1 MQCSGWLRRSK
12 KATAVHG
19 NSTNG
24 ASNNW
29 ISQLS
34 CMMPTAHCQD
44 NQSVVSFRQ
53 HLFID
58 LSILVAMQKQLKTS
72 IIQKHIKWWLLY
84 TELNLYIVPSQ
95 WKKVKKLVDAVIW
108 RARRFLSKKLH
119 PGEQLGRSITGCA
132 AWSKCKWW
140 MIIISALGSAFQ
152 KVPICTL
159 VWPKKNVSFL
169 VYRGNPPPSWR
180 CS

>member
-95 WKKVKKLVDAVIW
+95 WKKVKKLVDAAIW
-108 RARRFLSKKLH
+108 RARRFLSKKTSSRRSAGKVNNGLRRQLDLSVN
-119 PGEQLGRSITGCA
+119 GE
-132 AWSKCKWW
+132 WS
-140 MIIISALGSAFQ
+140 SSL
-152 KVPICTL
+152 P
-159 VWPKKNVSFL
+159 
-169 VYRGNPPPSWR
+169 
-180 CS
+180 

>member
-58 LSILVAMQKQLKTS
+58 LSILIAMPKQLKTF
-72 IIQKHIKWWLLY
+72 ILQKKHYLVIVVHRI
-84 TELNLYIVPSQ
+84 ELKYCPFAMEKS
-95 WKKVKKLVDAVIW
+95 
-108 RARRFLSKKLH
+108 
-119 PGEQLGRSITGCA
+119 
-132 AWSKCKWW
+132 
-140 MIIISALGSAFQ
+140 
-152 KVPICTL
+152 
-159 VWPKKNVSFL
+159 
-169 VYRGNPPPSWR
+169 
-180 CS
+180 